1 MLDGRFFNFD
11 DDLRCNF
18 QFYIL
23 ITQNLDHAVH
33 AAGSNYM
40 VSPLQGQQKSSSF
53 KAQLLLRTIHEK
65 VENGNQDQE
74 RPY

>member
-23 ITQNLDHAVH
+23 ITQNLITPCTPPEVTTW
-33 AAGSNYM
+33 
-40 VSPLQGQQKSSSF
+40 SPLFKDSKNLPLSRRSF
-53 KAQLLLRTIHEK
+53 FCGRYMKK
-65 VENGNQDQE
+65 
-74 RPY
+74 